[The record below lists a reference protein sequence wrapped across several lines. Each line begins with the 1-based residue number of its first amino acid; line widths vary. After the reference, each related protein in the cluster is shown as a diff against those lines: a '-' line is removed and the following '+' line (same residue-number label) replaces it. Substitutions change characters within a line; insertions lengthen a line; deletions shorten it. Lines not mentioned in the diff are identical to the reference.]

1 MEQVETLLLTKL
13 QKGDLLTEMMKA
25 TRRDE

>member
-1 MEQVETLLLTKL
+1 MEQVETLLLTKIK
-13 QKGDLLTEMMKA
+13 KGDLLAEMMKA

>member
-1 MEQVETLLLTKL
+1 MEQVETLLLIKFK
-13 QKGDLLTEMMKA
+13 KGDLLAEMMKA